1 MFKKFLLKQYV
12 FCVMLFLKIIKP
24 FIHIRIGE
32 IETRAIGHFS
42 KTIDIYLAEQKL
54 KNGKKKYFDIWFN
67 NKIVCNNYLLKIW
80 KKYLRV
86 YPRMFL
92 EPVFKYLIKN
102 KNLEF
107 LTDYRNWK
115 IEPKNSQYVDI
126 HKVLKKTK
134 PKIFFSKEETELGE
148 AKLKAM
154 GINTQKPLYGFF
166 ARDDL
171 YRGNKQTKSMNS
183 QSNIRNFDINDFK
196 EACKFMTD
204 NNYIGIRVG
213 NKTLDEINFKNQN
226 VFDYSKSGYCS
237 DFLDIFLAFKCDF
250 FCGGDTGIQHLP
262 PLFRKSTIMINAP
275 FYTSNKQTCPEIHDD
290 GFVKMIIFKKI
301 YSLKEN
307 KFLSFS
313 EIMKIL
319 KQWETSENKTEGYYD
334 STLQTKGYKIV
345 NNSSTEIKEVFEEF
359 YLRKNN
365 IWEKKSDEDRLSD
378 LINNFMI
385 KNNCNKLENIK
396 VGYEFLKNNEKL
408 FI

>member
-1 MFKKFLLKQYV
+1 MFKKFLRKKYV
-12 FCVMLFLKIIKP
+12 FCLIIFLKIIKP

-42 KTIDIYLAEQKL
+42 KTIDIYLAEQEL
-54 KNGKKKYFDIWFN
+54 ENGKKIYFDIWFN
-67 NKIVCNNYLLKIW
+67 NKFVSNNYLLKIW

-107 LTDYRNWK
+107 LTHYRYWQ
-115 IEPKNSQYVDI
+115 IEIKNSQYVDI

-171 YRGNKQTKSMNS
+171 YRGSKQTKSIDS

-213 NKTLDEINFKNQN
+213 NKTLDEINFKNKN
-226 VFDYSKSGYCS
+226 VFDYSKSEYCS
-237 DFLDIFLAFKCDF
+237 DFLDIFLASKCDF

-262 PLFRKSTIMINAP
+262 TLFRKSTIMINAP
-275 FYTSNKQTCPEIHDD
+275 FYASNK
-290 GFVKMIIFKKI
+290 
-301 YSLKEN
+301 
-307 KFLSFS
+307 
-313 EIMKIL
+313 
-319 KQWETSENKTEGYYD
+319 
-334 STLQTKGYKIV
+334 
-345 NNSSTEIKEVFEEF
+345 
-359 YLRKNN
+359 
-365 IWEKKSDEDRLSD
+365 
-378 LINNFMI
+378 
-385 KNNCNKLENIK
+385 
-396 VGYEFLKNNEKL
+396 
-408 FI
+408 